1 MAKGCVPDPG
11 ARGRHV
17 DEAAVFGIE
26 QVCGALV

>member
-1 MAKGCVPDPG
+1 MTRGRVPDPA
-11 ARGRHV
+11 ARGQQV